1 MMKNRKKGSLTVEAS
16 LVLPIFLFAVVT
28 FLYFF
33 QIMWIQERVHFG
45 LWETGKEFSKY
56 GYVYDS
62 VGITGMESDEYKT
75 TTTNLI
81 SGVLTGER
89 MKSYLPD
96 AFLNQSCVVGGAGGI
111 QYSTSAF
118 EEENDICLVATYKVK
133 IPVLYF
139 LTPDYTIVQ
148 QVKTR
153 GFVGTEEIG
162 TSEDDE
168 DDIDVYVTDTGSVY
182 HCSAS
187 CTHINLSIQAT
198 KFGNVSSLRNQYG
211 GKYKACEKCVKNK
224 TLSTKSKVYITTD
237 GDRFHNSSGCSG
249 LTRRVKKV
257 KLSTLMGYG
266 PCSRCGN

>member
-1 MMKNRKKGSLTVEAS
+1 MKNRKKGSLTVEAS
-16 LVLPIFLFAVVT
+16 LVLPIFLFAVVS

-45 LWETGKEFSKY
+45 LWETGKEISKY
-56 GYVYDS
+56 GYICDS
-62 VGITGMESDEYKT
+62 VGVTGMEPDEYKST
-75 TTTNLI
+75 AKKVI

-89 MKSYLPD
+89 MKAYVSD
-96 AFLNQSCVVGGAGGI
+96 TFLNESCVVGGAGGI

-118 EEENDICLVATYKVK
+118 EENNEIYLVATYKVK

-153 GFVGTEEIG
+153 AFAGTEEIG
-162 TSEDDE
+162 INQEDE
-168 DDIDVYVTDTGSVY
+168 DDIDVYVTDTGTVY

-187 CTHINLSIQAT
+187 CTHINLSIQTAMYGT
-198 KFGNVSSLRNQYG
+198 VSSLRNQYG
-211 GKYKACEKCVKNK
+211 GKYRACEKCIKNK
-224 TLSTKSKVYITTD
+224 KLSTKTKVYITTD
-237 GDRFHNSSGCSG
+237 GDRFHNSSECSG
-249 LTRRVKKV
+249 LIRRVKKV
-257 KLSTLMGYG
+257 KLSTLMGYR